1 MPNSIDD
8 GALKSQP
15 PAMPLPTAHSPKI
28 GEYRKLWVEY
38 MISILKLY
46 LFFTISVKKKVCITV
61 CVIVLIP

>member
-46 LFFTISVKKKVCITV
+46 LFFTISVKKKYV
-61 CVIVLIP
+61 